1 MTWYFKYDEATKELV
16 PGAVNADTQP
26 ANSTAVDP
34 AGTMFPVYVPS
45 TDSWKSDEVK
55 LAKWNAQ
62 IKQQEENK
70 QPDLQAQI
78 ADLYARQ
85 LQQEMKG
92 L

>member
-1 MTWYFKYDEATKELV
+1 
-16 PGAVNADTQP
+16 
-26 ANSTAVDP
+26 
-34 AGTMFPVYVPS
+34 MFPVYVPE

-55 LAKWNAQ
+55 LAEWNAQ
-62 IKQQEENK
+62 VKKQEENP